1 MSGNGLRLNL
11 ASLSA
16 QFSKASFD
24 TGLALYRSQQVEDC
38 SISRVNTREWS
49 LAGTVRTGG
58 KTATRHE
65 VTAELEVSA
74 DGDIT
79 FFSSRCNCGVSRNCR
94 HSAAL
99 AVKAAY
105 QSANTLDQGDALAHP
120 SPRPISASVGDL
132 FSVLRKEPLAYV
144 QPVTTQDT
152 TTDTTSSQRFPSG
165 PSLDLFGDATPAT
178 AETPA
183 MPAPE
188 PTDMPIGPA
197 PIPHLHIEAVPSELV
212 EQRGLLSA
220 TLRFNYGGLFHYAL
234 NDHNPVRVETTVA
247 GEQTLLYRDLPA
259 EHAADRALHKFGLA
273 GDARGQ
279 FLRTFI
285 SMAQQQAWLQWLDDD
300 FALFRAAGFE
310 VSVAPGLASWITRAD
325 TLDARM
331 ENDAGDLAD
340 IGATGNSES
349 QWFRLSLGMNINGE
363 RRNILPLLPELLAQL
378 GLAASGTA
386 DNTSR
391 PLVTLQLP
399 TYIYLR
405 QQDGS
410 YWRLPCEPLRPWLQ
424 ALLDILAERAQH
436 KDSHSAFHEGPL
448 RLSRLEALRLGIAL
462 HETAGD
468 NPVWQGAQNLLDAL
482 RPLAGG
488 LPLPS
493 MPAPAGLKAELR
505 PYQLQGLRWLQ
516 FLRAHSL
523 GGILAD
529 DMGLGKT
536 LQTLAHIQCEK
547 EAGRLDR
554 PTLILA
560 PLSLMG
566 NWRREATRF
575 TPGLRVI
582 VVHGQKRHRAAA
594 RMGGCDIV
602 IAPYSL
608 LQRDRAHW
616 LQQAW
621 HLVVLDEAQHI
632 KNASSQAAR
641 VASELNTRHRL
652 CLSGTPMENH
662 LSELWSLFNFL
673 MPGFL
678 GSAARFRA
686 LYRAPIEQQ
695 ADNERLAQL
704 RRRITPFMLRRTK
717 HEVATDLPDKQ
728 EVVASVEFDD
738 AQADLYESIRL
749 STEKT
754 VRDALA
760 NKGLGSSQFE
770 ILEALVRLRQVCC
783 DPRLLPSSSASSTGA
798 VVPASAKLDWLME
811 TLPRMLDEGRRV
823 LLFSQFTGM
832 LALIE
837 EALAERRMRWVKL
850 TGQSQ
855 NRDAIIDRFT
865 SGEVPLFLISLKAG
879 GTGLNLPQADAVIH
893 YDPWWNPAVQEQATA
908 RAHRIGQ
915 TQPVLV
921 YRLVAQGT
929 IEERILALQERKAAL
944 ANGLYSDA
952 TARGETMLSED
963 DLTALLE
970 PLGACSDQMG
980 V

>member
-1 MSGNGLRLNL
+1 MSGDGLRLNL

-16 QFSKASFD
+16 QFPKASFE
-24 TGLALYRSQQVEDC
+24 TGLALYRGQQVEDC

-65 VTAELEVSA
+65 VTAELEASA

-79 FFSSRCNCGVSRNCR
+79 FFSGRCSCGVSHNCR

-105 QSANTLDQGDALAHP
+105 QSANTVDQGNALAHP
-120 SPRPISASVGDL
+120 SPRPITASVGDL
-132 FSVLRKEPLAYV
+132 FSVLRNQPSTRLQPANLQDATAEATPLRSAA
-144 QPVTTQDT
+144 
-152 TTDTTSSQRFPSG
+152 TSSQRFPTG
-165 PSLDLFGDATPAT
+165 PSLDLFGDAAPGAT
-178 AETPA
+178 ETPA
-183 MPAPE
+183 MPPPE
-188 PTDMPIGPA
+188 AMEIPAGPA
-197 PIPHLHIEAVPSELV
+197 PIPHLHIEAVPPELV

-234 NDHNPVRVETTVA
+234 NDHNPVRIETPMA
-247 GEQTLLYRDLPA
+247 GGQTLLYRDLPA
-259 EHAADRALHKFGLA
+259 EHAADRTLRKLGLA

-279 FLRTFI
+279 FLRPFI
-285 SMAQQQAWLQWLDDD
+285 SMTQQQAWLQWLDDD
-300 FALFRAAGFE
+300 FALFRTAGFE
-310 VSVAPGLASWITRAD
+310 VNVAPGLANWIARAD
-325 TLDARM
+325 VLDARM

-340 IGATGNSES
+340 LGATGAGEP
-349 QWFRLSLGMNINGE
+349 QWFRLSLGMNIGGE

-378 GLAASGTA
+378 GLAASGAA
-386 DNTSR
+386 DNTGR
-391 PLVTLQLP
+391 PLLTLQLP
-399 TYIYLR
+399 AYLYLR

-436 KDSHSAFHEGPL
+436 KDANSAFHEGSF

-462 HETAGD
+462 HETGGD
-468 NPVWQGAQNLLDAL
+468 KPVWQGGQNLHDAL
-482 RPLAGG
+482 GPLAGG
-488 LPLPS
+488 VPLPAI
-493 MPAPAGLKAELR
+493 PAPAGLNAELR

-516 FLRAHSL
+516 FLRTHKL

-547 EAGRLDR
+547 ETGRLDR
-554 PTLILA
+554 PALILA

-566 NWRREATRF
+566 NWRREAARF

-641 VASELNTRHRL
+641 VVAELNTRHRL

-662 LSELWSLFNFL
+662 LGELWSLFNFL

-686 LYRAPIEQQ
+686 LYRTPIEKQ

-704 RRRITPFMLRRTK
+704 RRRITPFMLRRAK
-717 HEVATDLPDKQ
+717 REVATDLPDKQ
-728 EVVASVEFDD
+728 EAVASVEFDD
-738 AQADLYESIRL
+738 GQADLYESIRL

-783 DPRLLPSSSASSTGA
+783 DPRLLPTSSASSPGNTPG
-798 VVPASAKLDWLME
+798 SAKLDWLME
-811 TLPRMLDEGRRV
+811 SLPRMLDEGRRV
-823 LLFSQFTGM
+823 LVFSQFTGM

-837 EALAERRMRWVKL
+837 EALAERGMRWVKL

-879 GTGLNLPQADAVIH
+879 GTDLNLPQADTVIH

-944 ANGLYSDA
+944 ADSLYSDA

-963 DLTALLE
+963 DLAALLE
-970 PLGACSDQMG
+970 PLGA
-980 V
+980 

>member
-1 MSGNGLRLNL
+1 MNGDGLRLNL

-16 QFSKASFD
+16 QFPKASFE

-79 FFSSRCNCGVSRNCR
+79 FFSSQCNCGVSRHCR

-105 QSANTLDQGDALAHP
+105 QSANTLEHDEVLAQP
-120 SPRPISASVGDL
+120 APRPITAPVGDL
-132 FSVLRKEPLAYV
+132 FSVLRNEPLAYV
-144 QPVTTQDT
+144 LPVTVQDT
-152 TTDTTSSQRFPSG
+152 TTDTASSQRFPTG
-165 PSLDLFGDATPAT
+165 PSLDLFGDPAPVMPPP
-178 AETPA
+178 EPA
-183 MPAPE
+183 DMPA
-188 PTDMPIGPA
+188 GRA
-197 PIPHLHIEAVPSELV
+197 PIPHLHIEAVPPERV

-220 TLRFNYGGLFHYAL
+220 TLRFNYDGLFHYAL
-234 NDHNPVRVETTVA
+234 NDHNPVRIETTVA
-247 GEQTLLYRDLPA
+247 GKQTLLYRDLPA
-259 EHAADRALHKFGLA
+259 EHAADRALHKLGLA

-285 SMAQQQAWLQWLDDD
+285 SLAQQQPWLQWLDDD
-300 FALFRAAGFE
+300 FALLRAAGFE
-310 VSVAPGLASWITRAD
+310 VSVAPGLASWIAPAD

-331 ENDAGDLAD
+331 EDDAGDLAD
-340 IGATGNSES
+340 LGATGAGEP

-378 GLAASGTA
+378 GLAASGAPDSTG
-386 DNTSR
+386 R

-405 QQDGS
+405 QHDGS

-436 KDSHSAFHEGPL
+436 KDSHSAFHDGRL

-462 HETAGD
+462 HETGGD
-468 NPVWQGAQNLLDAL
+468 SPVWQGAQDLLDAL
-482 RPLAGG
+482 GPLAGG
-488 LPLPS
+488 VPLPDI
-493 MPAPAGLKAELR
+493 PAPTGLNAELR
-505 PYQLQGLRWLQ
+505 PYQLQGLCWLQ
-516 FLRAHSL
+516 FLRTHSL

-554 PTLILA
+554 PVLILA

-566 NWRREATRF
+566 NWRREAARF

-641 VASELNTRHRL
+641 VVAELNTRHRL

-662 LSELWSLFNFL
+662 LGELWSLFNFL

-728 EVVASVEFDD
+728 EAVASVEFDD
-738 AQADLYESIRL
+738 GQADLYESIRL

-783 DPRLLPSSSASSTGA
+783 DPRLLPNSSPGA
-798 VVPASAKLDWLME
+798 APGSAKLDWLME

-837 EALAERRMRWVKL
+837 EALAERGIRWVKL

-879 GTGLNLPQADAVIH
+879 GTGLNLPQADTVIH

-944 ANGLYSDA
+944 ADGLYSEA
-952 TARGETMLSED
+952 TARGETLLSED
-963 DLTALLE
+963 DLAALLE
-970 PLGACSDQMG
+970 PLGA
-980 V
+980 